1 MTLIYWLERH
11 VIVIIDNF
19 VSFLLSGDSVTIL
32 MKMKKNYTENSQC
45 IVKNDVENQVS
56 LQLE

>member
-1 MTLIYWLERH
+1 M
-11 VIVIIDNF
+11 IIDNF
-19 VSFLLSGDSVTIL
+19 VSFWLSGDSVTIL